1 MAEDRFDIEEFL
13 EENESKIQDYD
24 SFKELIRED
33 MIPVVPGRFNFTGL
47 AARELGVSTEYTKE
61 EQWEII
67 KSVIISQGNVEA
79 FQEYFN
85 ELTDEDAFDKLG
97 QLVGFGL
104 NEEIITAMEI
114 AAPIEKNRF
123 ISFVNNITPYKFFLP

>member
-33 MIPVVPGRFNFTGL
+33 KIPVVPGRFNFTGL

-61 EQWEII
+61 EQWQII
-67 KSVIISQGNVEA
+67 K
-79 FQEYFN
+79 
-85 ELTDEDAFDKLG
+85 
-97 QLVGFGL
+97 
-104 NEEIITAMEI
+104 
-114 AAPIEKNRF
+114 
-123 ISFVNNITPYKFFLP
+123 